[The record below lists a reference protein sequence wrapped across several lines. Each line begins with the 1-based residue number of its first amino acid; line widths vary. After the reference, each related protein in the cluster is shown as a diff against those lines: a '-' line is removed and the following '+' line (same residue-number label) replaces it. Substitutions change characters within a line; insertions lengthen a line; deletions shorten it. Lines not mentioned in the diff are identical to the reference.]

1 MSAPNPALAT
11 AAPAKPPISAW
22 DELVG
27 SPQAHVIRSQTI
39 APISPAR
46 ITHSS
51 TTFVSTTPL
60 PTVLATPTPKPK
72 AATKLKK
79 AAHTTA
85 WSGVR
90 TRVETT
96 VAMEFAASWK
106 PLMKSKTSATKTMK
120 TTVVSTARTQTGTVT
135 PS

>member
-1 MSAPNPALAT
+1 GTPPAHT
-11 AAPAKPPISAW
+11 
-22 DELVG
+22 
-27 SPQAHVIRSQTI
+27 IRPRPI
-39 APISPAR
+39 APHRPTQA
-46 ITHSS
+46 TQPS
-51 TTFVSTTPL
+51 TTFASTTPL
-60 PTVLATPTPKPK
+60 PTVLGTHTPQPN